1 MEIRRAEYLGFCSGV
16 RQAVDLAEKH
26 LAQNGQ
32 LYALGALVHNPRLIA
47 GLAEKGMQTVD
58 EPDALPDHAAVILRA
73 HGVGPGLRQRLQEKQ
88 MTVLDATCPSVQL
101 IFNYAKKY
109 AEQGDLVLILGEKG
123 HPEVEAI
130 LEWTQGNGI
139 IIESLAD
146 LNCVAKNR
154 KIAVVS
160 QSTLA
165 EDVFK
170 QFVLEIRRIFDIDVV
185 INTICSATKNRQEA
199 AVKLAQ
205 EADLMLV
212 VGSSQSANSRH
223 LYDLCFAVNTRT
235 HLITGAADLCSCWFT
250 GTRVVGITAGASV
263 PDWIIKEVECTVLE
277 NENKV
282 IEGEETKVPEVEE
295 KTAAEAEP
303 VSDTA
308 EKAAESVV
316 TPEVPAAETEEFDMD
331 SFHLP
336 RYTPGDIIQA
346 TVVQV
351 GNDEI
356 LVDVGQKSEGIIPR
370 KEFSADPSILPTDVL
385 KVGDEITVMV
395 VRNEDQE
402 GRLTFS
408 KKRADQRQ
416 YWVKFTE
423 SLNKNEVM
431 EGKVLEQV
439 KGGLIVD
446 IGIRA
451 FMPASLA
458 ERRFTS
464 DLKHLIGETV
474 RVRLVEVDPEKRRA
488 IVNRKIVLEEEA
500 AVAKE
505 AFWQNTHEGDVVKGI
520 VRRITKFGAFVDL
533 GGIDGLLH
541 ISDLDYYRVK
551 DPSDVVKINDELE
564 LKVLKLDAE
573 AGRISLGLKQ
583 MKMEP
588 WEAFAQE
595 YAAGDVVQG
604 TVVRIT
610 PWGAFVNVRP
620 GIDGLI
626 HISELENH
634 RVEKVED
641 VVAVGQQVEAK
652 ILDIDLNRKRLSLSL
667 KALQTEEGMDE
678 AAVEEMKEEVN
689 EGNSNSER

>member
-1 MEIRRAEYLGFCSGV
+1 
-16 RQAVDLAEKH
+16 
-26 LAQNGQ
+26 
-32 LYALGALVHNPRLIA
+32 
-47 GLAEKGMQTVD
+47 
-58 EPDALPDHAAVILRA
+58 
-73 HGVGPGLRQRLQEKQ
+73 
-88 MTVLDATCPSVQL
+88 
-101 IFNYAKKY
+101 
-109 AEQGDLVLILGEKG
+109 
-123 HPEVEAI
+123 
-130 LEWTQGNGI
+130 
-139 IIESLAD
+139 
-146 LNCVAKNR
+146 
-154 KIAVVS
+154 
-160 QSTLA
+160 
-165 EDVFK
+165 
-170 QFVLEIRRIFDIDVV
+170 
-185 INTICSATKNRQEA
+185 
-199 AVKLAQ
+199 
-205 EADLMLV
+205 
-212 VGSSQSANSRH
+212 
-223 LYDLCFAVNTRT
+223 
-235 HLITGAADLCSCWFT
+235 
-250 GTRVVGITAGASV
+250 
-263 PDWIIKEVECTVLE
+263 
-277 NENKV
+277 
-282 IEGEETKVPEVEE
+282 
-295 KTAAEAEP
+295 
-303 VSDTA
+303 
-308 EKAAESVV
+308 
-316 TPEVPAAETEEFDMD
+316 
-331 SFHLP
+331 
-336 RYTPGDIIQA
+336 
-346 TVVQV
+346 
-351 GNDEI
+351 
-356 LVDVGQKSEGIIPR
+356 VDVGQKSEGIIPR

-416 YWVKFTE
+416 YWIKFTE
-423 SLNKNEVM
+423 SLKQNQVM

-474 RVRLVEVDPEKRRA
+474 RVRLIEVDPDKRRA
-488 IVNRKIVLEEEA
+488 IVNRKMVIEEEA
-500 AVAKE
+500 AIARE
-505 AFWQNTHEGDVVKGI
+505 GFWQNTHEGDIVKGI

-551 DPSDVVKINDELE
+551 DPSDVVKVNDELE

-595 YAAGDVVQG
+595 YASGDVIQG
-604 TVVRIT
+604 AVVRIT

-626 HISELENH
+626 HISELENR

-652 ILDIDLNRKRLSLSL
+652 ILEIDLNRKRLSLSL
-667 KALQTEEGMDE
+667 KALQTEESIDE

-689 EGNSNSER
+689 EGNTNTER